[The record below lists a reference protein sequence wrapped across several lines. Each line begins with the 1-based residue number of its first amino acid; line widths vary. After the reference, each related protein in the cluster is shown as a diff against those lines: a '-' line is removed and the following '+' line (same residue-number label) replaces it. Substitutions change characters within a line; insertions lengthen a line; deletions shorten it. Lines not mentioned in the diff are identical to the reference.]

1 VAQIA
6 EMYANTHE
14 PVPYHAYLW
23 MPVIGAGS
31 TLQFQAL
38 TQMLSFFPTVS
49 VHRISLLELRT
60 ALPFRFQ
67 LTTRQLESVH
77 RHWDTT
83 ATTAT
88 ITTTRPATPLHTLL
102 LTAHLVENQTPA
114 HTNIHIHTH
123 THPPTFLDTIAPG
136 QPFVEIAPRAKQ
148 HQQQQ
153 RKSPDMTDI
162 LFPA

>member
-1 VAQIA
+1 VWWWWWWLCAVVTVVLLMVAVAVMMLPLSSFLAHVLAHVMSRHCLQIS
-6 EMYANTHE
+6 EMYADTELHA
-14 PVPYHAYLW
+14 PSFHAYLW

-49 VHRISLLELRT
+49 VQRIPLLELRT

-83 ATTAT
+83 ATTTT
-88 ITTTRPATPLHTLL
+88 ITTPHPATPLHTLL
-102 LTAHLVENQTPA
+102 MNGHLMATATPTA
-114 HTNIHIHTH
+114 SSNI
-123 THPPTFLDTIAPG
+123 
-136 QPFVEIAPRAKQ
+136 
-148 HQQQQ
+148 
-153 RKSPDMTDI
+153 
-162 LFPA
+162 